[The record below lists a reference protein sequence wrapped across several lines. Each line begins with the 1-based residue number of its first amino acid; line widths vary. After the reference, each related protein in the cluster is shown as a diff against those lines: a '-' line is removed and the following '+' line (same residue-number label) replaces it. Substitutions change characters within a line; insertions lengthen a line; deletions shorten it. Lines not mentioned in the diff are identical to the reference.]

1 MTSFVSASKNR
12 ERREG
17 KEERERQS
25 RAAAGKTEERN
36 HKAVD
41 YKIISHG
48 LTHSL
53 LSPPTLCS
61 VRCVFITPSV
71 INYKSFQKF
80 WRVKLF

>member
-12 ERREG
+12 ERSEG

-71 INYKSFQKF
+71 INY
-80 WRVKLF
+80 RLFCLV